1 LPDEA
6 VRKNYAAFT
15 QSTDVPWHL
24 EAMKKALPFFLLLAA
39 FTSRGQA
46 PISPSG
52 PTHADSVA
60 SLHRV
65 FASVRRNGRL
75 AAGAAGLVLGVQA
88 LTGTLRA
95 PTHVGLG
102 VGVGV
107 SALYAYFL
115 SKQAGGFNPFSRSR
129 EADALRRLD
138 AHQAQ
143 PLYIQHRLDLAAQK

>member
-15 QSTDVPWHL
+15 QSTDVPGHL
-24 EAMKKALPFFLLLAA
+24 EAMKKALPFFFLLAA

-65 FASVRRNGRL
+65 FARVRRNGRL

-102 VGVGV
+102 VGV

-115 SKQAGGFNPFSRSR
+115 SKQAGGFNPFSRR
-129 EADALRRLD
+129 HEADALRRLD
-138 AHQAQ
+138 AHQPQ
-143 PLYIQHRLDLAAQK
+143 PVYIQHRLDLAAQK